1 MYKKY
6 DKLENF
12 LKKFSSINAGI
23 NCIFSIERR
32 KNILIFNIFLQGTL
46 RSEVPYV
53 IMYLSVHDS
62 DRKRAFTLA
71 GRHNLKGGT
80 MQVQLKKGVM
90 DMLVL
95 ALLTQSDR
103 YGYEIVS
110 TISEYIEISEG
121 TIYPLFNRLKKE
133 KYVETYLK
141 ESSTGPSRKYYHI
154 TADGRT
160 AYNQMRQEWDEFSG
174 VINILLKGVDYNG
187 QK

>member
-1 MYKKY
+1 M
-6 DKLENF
+6 
-12 LKKFSSINAGI
+12 KKFFPINAEI
-23 NCIFSIERR
+23 NCVYRLEIR
-32 KNILIFNIFLQGTL
+32 KNILNFNIFLQGTL

-95 ALLTQSDR
+95 ALLTQNDR

-154 TADGRT
+154 TNEGRA
-160 AYNQMRQEWDEFSG
+160 AYNKMRQEWDEFSG
-174 VINILLKGVDYNG
+174 VINMLLKGVDNNE

>member
-1 MYKKY
+1 MQTK
-6 DKLENF
+6 
-12 LKKFSSINAGI
+12 
-23 NCIFSIERR
+23 
-32 KNILIFNIFLQGTL
+32 
-46 RSEVPYV
+46 VPYV
-53 IMYLSVHDS
+53 IMYLSVQDS
-62 DRKRAFTLA
+62 DSKRAFILVDM
-71 GRHNLKGGT
+71 HSLDGGT

-95 ALLTQSDR
+95 ALLTQQDR

-141 ESSTGPSRKYYHI
+141 ESSSGPSRKYYHI
-154 TADGRT
+154 TDDGRA
-160 AYNQMRQEWDEFSG
+160 AYNQIRQEWDEFSG
-174 VINILLKGVDYNG
+174 VINILLKGVDYNE

>member
-1 MYKKY
+1 MQTK
-6 DKLENF
+6 
-12 LKKFSSINAGI
+12 
-23 NCIFSIERR
+23 
-32 KNILIFNIFLQGTL
+32 
-46 RSEVPYV
+46 VPYV
-53 IMYLSVHDS
+53 IMYLSVQDS
-62 DRKRAFTLA
+62 ERKRAFKLT
-71 GRHNLKGGT
+71 GKHSLKGGT

-95 ALLTQSDR
+95 ALLTQTDR

-141 ESSTGPSRKYYHI
+141 ESSSGPSRKYYHI
-154 TADGRT
+154 TDDGRA
-160 AYNQMRQEWDEFSG
+160 AYNQMRREWDEFSG
-174 VINILLKGVDYNG
+174 VINILLKGVDYNE

>member
-1 MYKKY
+1 
-6 DKLENF
+6 
-12 LKKFSSINAGI
+12 
-23 NCIFSIERR
+23 
-32 KNILIFNIFLQGTL
+32 
-46 RSEVPYV
+46 
-53 IMYLSVHDS
+53 
-62 DRKRAFTLA
+62 
-71 GRHNLKGGT
+71 

-141 ESSTGPSRKYYHI
+141 ESTTGPSRKYYHI
-154 TADGRT
+154 T
-160 AYNQMRQEWDEFSG
+160 QMAVQHTIRCA
-174 VINILLKGVDYNG
+174 KNG
-187 QK
+187 MNFLVSSISC

>member
-1 MYKKY
+1 MI
-6 DKLENF
+6 DKNWGF
-12 LKKFSSINAGI
+12 TRTS
-23 NCIFSIERR
+23 
-32 KNILIFNIFLQGTL
+32 LIV
-46 RSEVPYV
+46 S
-53 IMYLSVHDS
+53 
-62 DRKRAFTLA
+62 
-71 GRHNLKGGT
+71 KGGT
-80 MQVQLKKGVM
+80 MQVQLKKGVI

-141 ESSTGPSRKYYHI
+141 ESSSGPSRKYYHI
-154 TADGRT
+154 TDDGRA
-160 AYNQMRQEWDEFSG
+160 AYNKMRQEWDEFSG
-174 VINILLKGVDYNG
+174 VINILLKGVDYNE